1 MALLVQDGVLELDR
15 EVAHYCPELAAEGE
29 GELTLRELLAHRAG
43 VIGVD
48 GGSTSPELP
57 DDRLIAER
65 LAGQRPFRV
74 LGQAYGYHAFGIGAL
89 TGEVVRRATGR
100 SVQELFEERI
110 RAPYALDFP
119 LGLPEALEGR
129 YVCVQPAVLTAERL
143 AESAAARQPAR
154 DRDEPAR
161 RRGARS
167 GGVGNTRA
175 VRVLGPASAGGVA
188 NARGPAAMYA
198 AAISEVDGRPPL
210 LKPDTVAEFSRL
222 HTPGADAV
230 TGEPDHFGLGFETRY
245 TRYPFPGPEAFG
257 HGGAAGSQPSPTRVA
272 ASRTPTPVAVSPT
285 RAALRPRTPGW
296 RRRCCGR
303 QRLRGSPPAPAATC
317 RPESRRRCPGWR
329 WR

>member
-15 EVAHYCPELAAEGE
+15 EVAHYCPELAAEGK

-143 AESAAARQPAR
+143 AESAAAGPPPPDSLLAIAMNQH
-154 DRDEPAR
+154 
-161 RRGARS
+161 GAEALDLVEWATPGRCASS
-167 GGVGNTRA
+167 GPPPRA
-175 VRVLGPASAGGVA
+175 GWRTHA
-188 NARGPAAMYA
+188 
-198 AAISEVDGRPPL
+198 GRP
-210 LKPDTVAEFSRL
+210 RR
-222 HTPGADAV
+222 
-230 TGEPDHFGLGFETRY
+230 TR
-245 TRYPFPGPEAFG
+245 R
-257 HGGAAGSQPSPTRVA
+257 
-272 ASRTPTPVAVSPT
+272 
-285 RAALRPRTPGW
+285 
-296 RRRCCGR
+296 
-303 QRLRGSPPAPAATC
+303 
-317 RPESRRRCPGWR
+317 
-329 WR
+329 